1 MEINP
6 HVFYKKMEDV
16 PINSDDVKLKE
27 QSNAFEA
34 LILKNM
40 LDYSL
45 NLEDSLYEKSPGSEI
60 YSSMYKEA
68 IANELSG
75 AFGYGDLLYN
85 YLVEQKTIKSQK

>member
-6 HVFYKKMEDV
+6 HILYKNIEAISKD
-16 PINSDDVKLKE
+16 NDDSKLRE

-45 NLEDSLYEKSPGSEI
+45 NMENPLYEKSPGNEI
-60 YSSMYKEA
+60 YNSMYKETLA
-68 IANELSG
+68 DQLSG
-75 AFGYGDLLYN
+75 AFGYGDLLFN
-85 YLVEQKTIKSQK
+85 YLKEQKDKKF

>member
-6 HVFYKKMEDV
+6 HIFYKNIENITKD
-16 PINSDDVKLKE
+16 SDDAKLRE

-45 NLEDSLYEKSPGSEI
+45 KLDDSLYEKSPGSEI
-60 YSSMYKEA
+60 YNSMYKET

-85 YLVEQKTIKSQK
+85 YLKEQKK